1 MVKKHEEHEKG
12 FVRFQAYIAEE
23 TLEKLRVLAF
33 QRSTVHDRVTIN
45 DLIREAVKSWLKK
58 QTIEPELEKWE
69 EKKEKGKGK
78 HK

>member
-1 MVKKHEEHEKG
+1 MRKKHEDHEKDL
-12 FVRFQAYIAEE
+12 VRFQAYFAEE

-33 QRSTVHDRVTIN
+33 QRSTVHERVTIN

>member
-1 MVKKHEEHEKG
+1 MRKEHEEHEKDL
-12 FVRFQAYIAEE
+12 VRFQAYFAEE

-45 DLIREAVKSWLKK
+45 DLIREAVRSWLKK

-69 EKKEKGKGK
+69 ERKGKGK
-78 HK
+78 K